1 METVVVTI
9 LDKEYQVACP
19 AEQKAA
25 LRDSARYLDEQM
37 RKVKQGGK
45 IIGSERIAVM
55 SALNISYELL
65 VNEGNVSN
73 PDSVSS
79 RDVDSLNK
87 KLDEALYRLKQIEI

>member
-1 METVVVTI
+1 
-9 LDKEYQVACP
+9 
-19 AEQKAA
+19 
-25 LRDSARYLDEQM
+25 M

>member
-1 METVVVTI
+1 MQTVVVNI

-19 AEQKAA
+19 AEQKDA

-65 VNEGNVSN
+65 LNEGNVSN
-73 PDSVSS
+73 PDGVTG
-79 RDVDSLNK
+79 RDVDNLNK